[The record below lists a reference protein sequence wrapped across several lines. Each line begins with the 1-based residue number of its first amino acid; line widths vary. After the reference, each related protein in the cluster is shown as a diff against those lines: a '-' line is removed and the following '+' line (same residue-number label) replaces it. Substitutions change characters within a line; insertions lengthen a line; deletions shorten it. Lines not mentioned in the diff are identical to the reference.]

1 MSKQKSVFT
10 CITCEFQTGKWLGC
24 CPECKSW
31 NSFEEQ
37 MTSSTKKTSAFGN
50 QDTPLAT
57 LTDLQ
62 SISAEHHE
70 RFLSSIS
77 EWDRV
82 TGGGIVPG
90 SFIIVTGDPGIG
102 KSTLLLQLC
111 AQLSQKLSV
120 IYFSSEESLQQVKLR
135 FDRIKKPSTQLLFS
149 DQAKLETIIATC
161 KKHAP
166 HLVVIDSIQNIY
178 NADRSHLPG
187 SITQLKES
195 AFQLMKLAKENNI
208 AIIVTGHITKDGEI
222 AGPKLLEHM
231 VDAVFYLQ
239 KEDRLQTRILRSV
252 KNRFGSINELGFFSM
267 QSDGMHP
274 IENINHHLLQ
284 DAHDAPGSI
293 IISYLEGTRPLFLEL
308 QTLIVKTQFSVA
320 QRVASGTDHKRI
332 VLLAAILEKYLHIK
346 FSMCDIFFKVSGGIT
361 IKHPS
366 TDLGIAL
373 TLLSSYFCTPLPAK
387 TIALG
392 EISLTGHI
400 KPVQH
405 IDMHIKEAE
414 KFGFQHIILAK
425 NQKVTTKIKAQHFD
439 NVFDLLRLFPEGN

>member
-1 MSKQKSVFT
+1 MSKQRSVFT
-10 CITCEFQTGKWLGC
+10 CVTCDFQTGKWLGC

-31 NSFEEQ
+31 NSFEESA
-37 MTSSTKKTSAFGN
+37 TSSTKKTSLF
-50 QDTPLAT
+50 TPSSELAT
-57 LTDLQ
+57 LTDLN
-62 SISAEHHE
+62 SITIEQQD
-70 RFLSSIS
+70 RFICNIS

-90 SFIIVTGDPGIG
+90 SFTIVTGDPGIG
-102 KSTLLLQLC
+102 KSTLLLQIC
-111 AQLSQKLSV
+111 AELAKDFSV
-120 IYFSSEESLQQVKLR
+120 FYFSSEESLQQVKLR
-135 FDRIKKPSTQLLFS
+135 FDRIKKHPQKLLFS
-149 DQAKLETIIATC
+149 DQAELETIIATC
-161 KKHAP
+161 KKHLP
-166 HLVVIDSIQNIY
+166 QLIVIDSIQNIY
-178 NADRSHLPG
+178 NHERSHLPG

-252 KNRFGSINELGFFSM
+252 KNRFGSINELGFFTM
-267 QSDGMHP
+267 ESDGMHP
-274 IENINHHLLQ
+274 IENINHYLLS
-284 DAHDAPGSI
+284 DANDAPGSI
-293 IISYLEGTRPLFLEL
+293 VISYLEGTRPLFLEL

-373 TLLSSYFCTPLPAK
+373 TLLSSYFQAPLPAK

-405 IDMHIKEAE
+405 LDVHIKEAE
-414 KFGFQHIILAK
+414 KFGFKHMIVAK
-425 NQKVTTKIKAQHFD
+425 NQKATTSIKTHHFD
-439 NVFDLLRLFPEGN
+439 NVFDLLRLFPEGT